1 MKSKVVY
8 LLLSMVIVML
18 ITSCGIFDDDDDD
31 AGGNSNTGAGQV
43 ANADVA
49 SSSGASEI
57 RLNAFSD
64 FNCSSNWTNR
74 DGALGLK
81 AHTGSGTCRA
91 SFPGISGRYRVQI
104 KVQAE
109 RDGAPPYSFSINGV
123 IVKSGHYPYA
133 TGQLA
138 CGCSYE
144 KCPDRNKMMD
154 VGTFQINQ
162 GDIVELWA
170 DQVYP
175 CGHDHGAYAKWH
187 EMIFTVSN

>member
-1 MKSKVVY
+1 MKIKVLY
-8 LLLSMVIVML
+8 LLLSVVVVML
-18 ITSCGIFDDDDDD
+18 IVSCGDDDDT
-31 AGGNSNTGAGQV
+31 GGTSNTGGGQV
-43 ANADVA
+43 VTTGDAP
-49 SSSGASEI
+49 SSRASEV

-64 FNCSSNWTNR
+64 FNCSSNWTDR

-91 SFPGISGRYRVQI
+91 PFPGISGRYRVQI

-144 KCPDRNKMMD
+144 KCPDRNKFMD
-154 VGTFQINQ
+154 IGTFQINQ

-170 DQVYP
+170 DQVFP